1 MADETQKTQQ
11 NQSPKHTQENVG
23 SPLELCVVIRHS
35 RRGRPSNASGI
46 HEVAYFAWNCSLLP
60 EEDCRRAIAKY
71 VDNMRAAGGAEA
83 DEADMQALTND
94 LYTLVEHKKKHYPTI
109 RKLVVSAE
117 LYNECT
123 TKEIMSDA
131 AQYPQIMMQW

>member
-1 MADETQKTQQ
+1 MKRKKRNKT
-11 NQSPKHTQENVG
+11 NLQSTPTKMSEVILNFAWSYAIQDVTDPHQRQHFMNVA
-23 SPLELCVVIRHS
+23 C
-35 RRGRPSNASGI
+35 
-46 HEVAYFAWNCSLLP
+46 FAWNFSLLP
-60 EEDCRRAIAKY
+60 EEGCRRAIANY
-71 VDNMRAAGGAEA
+71 VDNMRTAGGAEA